1 MIRTETTNSET
12 KGQLEFL
19 LNLLYKGGDQDGRQ
33 TSDNEQDNDDVKK
46 RQETKFSI
54 YICFCVQ
61 EDQDI
66 MEADLD
72 LSDRLRATEQELSGE
87 KLIDIQYTS
96 QIAKSNL
103 DSIILN
109 RPVTPGQLRQSQ
121 TIHTIQTLT
130 QANGSEQKKTEIN
143 MYRSQSNG
151 FESTAKESIS
161 SDEQDKPLDS
171 HRSNSLASNSSFFEL
186 NQQNA

>member
-46 RQETKFSI
+46 KKETNFQFTFVFS
-54 YICFCVQ
+54 VQ

-72 LSDRLRATEQELSGE
+72 SSDRLRATEQELSGE

-96 QIAKSNL
+96 QIAKSSL
-103 DSIILN
+103 DSIVLN

-121 TIHTIQTLT
+121 TTLTVQTLT
-130 QANGSEQKKTEIN
+130 QANENEQKKAEIN

-151 FESTAKESIS
+151 FESTTKESIS
-161 SDEQDKPLDS
+161 PDEQDKPLDS
-171 HRSNSLASNSSFFEL
+171 HRSNSLTSNSSFFEL